1 MTCNVLTK
9 VVQLR
14 LVIVCSMVGFSLNNL
29 SIIKKLVAN
38 HVSMGFLNIRLVH
51 NDKILLM
58 AYGVIV

>member
-1 MTCNVLTK
+1 
-9 VVQLR
+9 
-14 LVIVCSMVGFSLNNL
+14 MVGFSLNNL